1 MNKQIYVPSKSTY
14 DRLLYLL
21 VTCLVATVMLLVMVA
36 LTAVSRPPAT
46 LAQGG
51 GLICGH
57 KFNDLNGDGVWDMA
71 SEPGLPNWVIQLDG
85 GTGAVITVTTDAS
98 GHYCFD
104 ALADGQYTVSEV
116 NQPDWQQTLPAPDPG
131 GTSGVYQVN
140 INGGQG
146 GGDTFHFG
154 NHMGRGDGGIHGTK
168 FYDENNNQMWDSTEP
183 GLGGWVIELED
194 ANGNVLTT
202 TTNQSGH
209 YWFMGITTG
218 TYTVTEQ
225 LPPPGWIQTFPPA
238 PGYYVLS
245 YVPSQAIENVNF
257 GNYAQPGEIHGMK
270 FHDQNGNGIKDTG
283 EPGLPNWTIMLQG
296 SGIPIAATTNIT
308 GEYWFMGL
316 PPDDYIVSE
325 VQPPPVWNGQFMLQW
340 VQTAP
345 ISGTHAIELDPG
357 EIVTDADF
365 GNWQNGKNDFCMI
378 PWDNH
383 FLNTTSLTT
392 EIYIFNASNNPQ
404 KAYTLQLVGPTTFT
418 VTTPLPITLNPYQY
432 GVVQI
437 EVAYPSIFNAPY
449 QSAQFQAVVTNQA
462 TNTSFTCHAALW
474 SYSPQWWTFPNVNSG
489 LAGGIP
495 FGFTQNISFTVQ
507 NNGPGGGL
515 HLPAGGGEATY
526 KVWAMT
532 RGITDTSAVSL
543 NGLPPGAVITGTISN
558 TPGQTDIP
566 VSIRYTEFIL
576 LGPTDI
582 ILELDVTG
590 DGMPDMVT
598 SYLAYIEPPRLY
610 LPVIVKP

>member
-1 MNKQIYVPSKSTY
+1 MNKQIYAPSKSTY

-21 VTCLVATVMLLVMVA
+21 VACLVATVMLLVMVV
-36 LTAVSRPPAT
+36 LTAVSRTPAT

-51 GLICGH
+51 GIICGH

-85 GTGAVITVTTDAS
+85 GTGAVLTATTDAS
-98 GHYCFD
+98 GQYCFVG
-104 ALADGQYTVSEV
+104 LAAGVYTVSEE
-116 NQPDWQQTLPAPDPG
+116 NQPDWQQTFPVDPG
-131 GTSGVYQVN
+131 GGPGVHVVPLQP
-140 INGGQG
+140 GQG
-146 GGDTFHFG
+146 RDDVHFG
-154 NHMGRGDGGIHGTK
+154 NHLDRGDGGIHGTK

-225 LPPPGWIQTFPPA
+225 LPPPGWIQTFPSA

-270 FHDQNGNGIKDTG
+270 FHDQDGDGIKDPG

-383 FLNTTSLTT
+383 FLNITSLNT

-515 HLPAGGGEATY
+515 HLPAGGGDATY
-526 KVWAMT
+526 KIWAMT
-532 RGITDTSAVSL
+532 RGMTDTAAVSL
-543 NGLPPGAVITGTISN
+543 NGLPPGAAITGTISN
-558 TPGQTDIP
+558 TAGLTDIP

-576 LGPTDI
+576 LGPTDVI
-582 ILELDVTG
+582 FELDVTG
-590 DGMPDMVT
+590 DGQADMVT

>member
-21 VTCLVATVMLLVMVA
+21 VACLVATVMLIVVVA
-36 LTAVSRPPAT
+36 LTAVSRTPAT

-51 GLICGH
+51 GFICGM
-57 KFNDLNGDGVWDMA
+57 KFNDLNGNGIP
-71 SEPGLPNWVIQLDG
+71 EIPPEYGLQNWVIQLQGG
-85 GTGAVITVTTDAS
+85 GTVLTATTDS
-98 GHYCFD
+98 NGNYCFD
-104 ALADGQYTVSEV
+104 GLVDGQYTVSEE
-116 NQPDWQQTLPAPDPG
+116 NQSGWQQTFPVDPTG
-131 GTSGVYQVN
+131 GPGVHHVTISN
-140 INGGQG
+140 GQG
-146 GGDTFHFG
+146 RDGVNFG
-154 NHMGRGDGGIHGTK
+154 NHMERDDSGIHGVK
-168 FYDENNNQMWDSTEP
+168 FYDENNNGVWDSPEP
-183 GLGGWVIELED
+183 GLAGWVIELVGD
-194 ANGNVLTT
+194 NGTVLTT

-218 TYTVTEQ
+218 TYTITEQ
-225 LPPPGWIQTFPPA
+225 LQPGWTQTYPPS
-238 PGYYVLS
+238 GNWVVL
-245 YVPSQAIENVNF
+245 YVPSQTIQQLDF
-257 GNYAQPGEIHGMK
+257 GNHIQPGEIHGLK
-270 FHDQNGNGIKDTG
+270 FHDQNGNGVQDAG
-283 EPGLPNWTIMLQG
+283 EPGLPNWTIMVQG
-296 SGIPIAATTNIT
+296 SGLPIATTTNIT

-316 PPDDYIVSE
+316 PPDNYTVSE
-325 VQPPPVWNGQFMLQW
+325 VQPPPVWNGMFMLQW

-345 ISGTHAIELDPG
+345 VSGTHSIELDPG
-357 EIVTDADF
+357 EIVTGADF

-383 FLNTTSLTT
+383 FLNTTSLMT
-392 EIYIFNASNNPQ
+392 EIYIFNASNDPQ

-449 QSAQFQAVVTNQA
+449 QSAQFQAVVTNQSS
-462 TNTSFTCHAALW
+462 NTTFTCHAALW
-474 SYSPQWWTFPNVNSG
+474 SYSPQWWTSPNVNSG
-489 LAGGIP
+489 LSGGIP

-515 HLPAGGGEATY
+515 HLPAGGGDATY
-526 KVWAMT
+526 KIWAMT
-532 RGITDTSAVSL
+532 RGMTDTAAVSL
-543 NGLPPGAVITGTISN
+543 NGLPPGAAITGTISN
-558 TPGQTDIP
+558 TAGLTDIP

-582 ILELDVTG
+582 IFELDVTG
-590 DGMPDMVT
+590 DGQADMVT

>member
-1 MNKQIYVPSKSTY
+1 MNEQLRSNHSFPLRWLRAFVLAGVVGGVS
-14 DRLLYLL
+14 
-21 VTCLVATVMLLVMVA
+21 MVMVLV
-36 LTAVSRPPAT
+36 LTAVSRPQT
-46 LAQGG
+46 IVAQGG
-51 GLICGH
+51 AVICGF
-57 KFNDLNGDGVWDMA
+57 KFNDLNGNGVWDQPP
-71 SEPGLPNWVIQLDG
+71 EPGLPGWTIELLTG
-85 GTGAVITVTTDAS
+85 GGFSTTVTNVD
-98 GHYCFD
+98 GFYCFD
-104 ALADGQYTVSEV
+104 GLADGQYTVQEV
-116 NQPDWQQTLPAPDPG
+116 QQPDWQQTFPPMDP
-131 GTSGVYQVN
+131 SGQPGVHVIVIQ
-140 INGGQG
+140 GGQG
-146 GGDTFHFG
+146 RDDVNFG
-154 NHMGRGDGGIHGTK
+154 NQETGGAGIHGAK
-168 FYDENNNQMWDSTEP
+168 FYDVNNDGVWDSTEP
-183 GLGGWVIELED
+183 GLEGWVIELVGD
-194 ANGNVLTT
+194 NGTVLST

-218 TYTVTEQ
+218 TYTITEQ
-225 LPPPGWIQTFPPA
+225 LQPGWAQTYPPS
-238 PGYYVLS
+238 GSWVVL
-245 YVPSQAIENVNF
+245 YVPSQAIEHLDF
-257 GNYAQPGEIHGMK
+257 GNYAQPGEIHGLK
-270 FHDQNGNGIKDTG
+270 FHDQNGNGMQDAG
-283 EPGLPNWTIMLQG
+283 EPGLPNWTIMVQG
-296 SGIPIAATTNIT
+296 SGLPIAATTNIS

-345 ISGTHAIELDPG
+345 VSGTHSIELDPG
-357 EIVTDADF
+357 EIVTGADF

-383 FLNTTSLTT
+383 FLNTTSLMT
-392 EIYIFNASNNPQ
+392 EIYIFNASNDPQ

-437 EVAYPSIFNAPY
+437 EVAYPSIFNAPS
-449 QSAQFQAVVTNQA
+449 QSAQFQAVVTNQ
-462 TNTSFTCHAALW
+462 TSNTTFTCHAALW

-515 HLPAGGGEATY
+515 HLPAGGGDATY
-526 KVWAMT
+526 KIWAMT
-532 RGITDTSAVSL
+532 RGITDTAAVSL
-543 NGLPPGAVITGTISN
+543 NGLPPGVAITGTISN
-558 TPGQTDIP
+558 AAGLTDIP
-566 VSIRYTEFIL
+566 VSISYTEFIL

-582 ILELDVTG
+582 IFELDVTG

-610 LPVIVKP
+610 LPVVIKP